1 MCRLSFFS
9 GALMFLSWLG
19 RLVEWLISL
28 LLAAMTVVTFVQV
41 VARYLFGYS
50 FSWAFELTTFF
61 FGGVIFIGISYGIS
75 VGAHIGVDALVK
87 IMPAGLGRLVSILA
101 VLLCLFYSV
110 IVFIGG
116 WEYVERMYRIGIYAQ
131 DVPVK
136 MWIPRVVLPLG
147 FGLMFL
153 RFLQTLIDLLR
164 GKDVALVGD
173 EAEDALQ
180 LRIDETDAT
189 KQDKP

>member
-1 MCRLSFFS
+1 
-9 GALMFLSWLG
+9 MFLSWLG
-19 RLVEWLISL
+19 RLEEWLISL

-61 FGGVIFIGISYGIS
+61 FGGLIFIGISYGIR

-87 IMPAGLGRLVSILA
+87 LMPAGLARVVSILA
-101 VLLCLFYSV
+101 VLLCLVYSV

-116 WEYVERMYRIGIYAQ
+116 WEYVERMYRIGIYAK
-131 DVPVK
+131 DVPIK
-136 MWIPRVVLPLG
+136 MLISRVVLPAG
-147 FGLMFL
+147 FGLMCRGFVEV
-153 RFLQTLIDLLR
+153 LIDLIR
-164 GKDVALVGD
+164 GKDVSLVGD

-180 LRIDETDAT
+180 LRIDETDAV

>member
-1 MCRLSFFS
+1 
-9 GALMFLSWLG
+9 MFLSWLG
-19 RLVEWLISL
+19 RLEEWLISL

-61 FGGVIFIGISYGIS
+61 FGGVIFIGISYGIR

-101 VLLCLFYSV
+101 VLLCLVYSV

-131 DVPVK
+131 DVPIK

-180 LRIDETDAT
+180 LRIDETDAA

>member
-1 MCRLSFFS
+1 
-9 GALMFLSWLG
+9 MFLSWLG
-19 RLVEWLISL
+19 RLEEWLISL

-61 FGGVIFIGISYGIS
+61 FGGVIFIGISYGIR

-87 IMPAGLGRLVSILA
+87 LMPAGLARVVSILA
-101 VLLCLFYSV
+101 VLLCLVYSV

-131 DVPVK
+131 DVPIK
-136 MWIPRVVLPLG
+136 MWITSVVFRVG
-147 FGLMFL
+147 FRLMFL
-153 RFLQTLIDLLR
+153 RFVQVFIDFIC
-164 GKDVALVGD
+164 GKDVSLVG
-173 EAEDALQ
+173 
-180 LRIDETDAT
+180 
-189 KQDKP
+189 